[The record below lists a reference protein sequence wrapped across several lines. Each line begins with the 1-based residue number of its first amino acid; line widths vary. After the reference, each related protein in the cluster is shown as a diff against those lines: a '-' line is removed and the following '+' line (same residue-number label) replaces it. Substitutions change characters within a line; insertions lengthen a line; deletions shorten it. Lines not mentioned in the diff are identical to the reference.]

1 MAFQLASVVQMVLL
15 LLAVALIAVQ
25 AQSTVGV
32 TGGVTG
38 AGTGAPAVTQQGA
51 GAAVTTSKPS
61 GAEMVSAHWLAAL
74 MTSLVS
80 IALAAQF

>member
-1 MAFQLASVVQMVLL
+1 MACQLASVVQMVLL
-15 LLAVALIAVQ
+15 LLTVALIAVH

-38 AGTGAPAVTQQGA
+38 AGTGAPVTQQGA

-80 IALAAQF
+80 VALAALF